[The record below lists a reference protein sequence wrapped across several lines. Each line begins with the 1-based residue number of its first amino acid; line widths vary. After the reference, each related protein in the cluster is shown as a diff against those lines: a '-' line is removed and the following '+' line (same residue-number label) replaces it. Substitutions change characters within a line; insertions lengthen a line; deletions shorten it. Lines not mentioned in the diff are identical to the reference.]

1 MIRMWIQ
8 PDLNSNV
15 KLIWKRIKVNGT
27 DDVDGDVVM
36 VGVIESGT
44 TVDIFDLWFY
54 FCTCRARNCTP
65 FEIGKCSAFDC

>member
-1 MIRMWIQ
+1 M
-8 PDLNSNV
+8 
-15 KLIWKRIKVNGT
+15 KVNGT

>member
-27 DDVDGDVVM
+27 DDVDGGVVM

-54 FCTCRARNCTP
+54 FCT
-65 FEIGKCSAFDC
+65 